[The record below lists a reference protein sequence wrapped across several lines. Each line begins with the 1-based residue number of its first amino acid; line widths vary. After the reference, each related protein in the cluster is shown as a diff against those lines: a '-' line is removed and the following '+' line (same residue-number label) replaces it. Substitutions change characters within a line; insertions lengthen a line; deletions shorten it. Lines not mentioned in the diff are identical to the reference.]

1 MLVSCSSKCVREIA
15 GKPLGPVP
23 QRFYGRCWHW
33 TKRWPMMRRGPAR
46 RRIDDQRRCW
56 VFPRF
61 PVGPSQHTNLLTLE
75 RRNQEEKHWASAL
88 MWFADVCSLH
98 CDDWWMKT
106 IDHQKLMVLYK
117 KWSLKCVNSYFNCD
131 PYPIWLQ
138 EINDD
143 GGPHVRLKHLGAMSH
158 RSHCCLGLAD
168 GLGWWLDNLE
178 WWESHLD
185 FFASLLCFQD
195 LSILCYPDWNCIS
208 ATEDFV
214 VQLLHFFCTFL

>member
-1 MLVSCSSKCVREIA
+1 MCSGDCWWTVGACAAEVLWEMLA
-15 GKPLGPVP
+15 LD
-23 QRFYGRCWHW
+23 QAL
-33 TKRWPMMRRGPAR
+33 TDDAKRTCDG

-75 RRNQEEKHWASAL
+75 TSGKEKPGRKTLSFCTDVVCRCLQPALWWLVDEDYWPPKTDGLIQE
-88 MWFADVCSLH
+88 MITYC
-98 CDDWWMKT
+98 
-106 IDHQKLMVLYK
+106 
-117 KWSLKCVNSYFNCD
+117 KCVNSYFNCD

-168 GLGWWLDNLE
+168 GLGWWLYNLE